1 MLHIVTL
8 RASLGDSDGSL
19 TELKRVV
26 AGDYPGTPLNL
37 ARPELDAIRTH
48 PRFVA
53 PIRGWL
59 GDSPITAQLTA
70 EPGDAP
76 FTATLTAQPGAGK
89 P

>member
-1 MLHIVTL
+1 L
-8 RASLGDSDGSL
+8 
-19 TELKRVV
+19 ERVI

-53 PIRGWL
+53 AIRRWL
-59 GDSPITAQLTA
+59 GDSPI
-70 EPGDAP
+70 
-76 FTATLTAQPGAGK
+76 TATLTAQPGAGK